1 MREDK
6 IKEFQNIIRGFY
18 EKNRRDFPWRKTRDP
33 YKIFVSEVMLQQT
46 QVSRVLL
53 KYPEFIKVFPTLKSL
68 AKAPFSD
75 VLRVWQGLGYNRR
88 ARALKSASEAI
99 WGLYKGKIPKD
110 MEQLLGLPGIGPST
124 AGGILAFA
132 YDTPYPFIET
142 NIRRVFIYHFFP
154 RKKNVHDRKILELV
168 EKTMDTQ
175 NPREWYYALFDYGTH
190 LGKQVENPNR
200 QSKHYTK
207 QKVFEGSHRQIRG
220 AVLKKIL
227 GKGSMSKER
236 LRAEIKVSD
245 KSLERVLEELVKE
258 KFITKHRGKYKTV

>member
-1 MREDK
+1 MEGGTDFGRPGYGGPCPHLGTHRYFFKLSALDTKLALPKESTKKILRRQWRGTSLSKQNSWVFMREDK

-18 EKNRRDFPWRKTRDP
+18 EKNRRDFPWRNTRDP

-110 MEQLLGLPGIGPST
+110 IEQLLGLPGIGPST

-132 YDTPYPFIET
+132 YDTPISFYRDQYQTDI
-142 NIRRVFIYHFFP
+142 
-154 RKKNVHDRKILELV
+154 
-168 EKTMDTQ
+168 
-175 NPREWYYALFDYGTH
+175 H
-190 LGKQVENPNR
+190 L
-200 QSKHYTK
+200 
-207 QKVFEGSHRQIRG
+207 
-220 AVLKKIL
+220 
-227 GKGSMSKER
+227 
-236 LRAEIKVSD
+236 
-245 KSLERVLEELVKE
+245 SLLS
-258 KFITKHRGKYKTV
+258 T